1 MRLILASA
9 SPRRSLLLRA
19 AGFTFDTI
27 APDIDESVNTGEPP
41 GEYVLRLSETKAGF
55 IETGPH
61 DVVLGADTTVVLDG
75 ATLGKPNDSNEAMSM
90 LLSLVGR
97 THSVLTGWSLVSER
111 LRRFGIEESFVTFND
126 RTEDELRK
134 YVSRTDPYDKAGA
147 YAIQGDDGW
156 LISGV
161 SGSRSNV
168 MGLPI
173 REIVEAL
180 ADFGI
185 RRSTTDR

>member
-1 MRLILASA
+1 
-9 SPRRSLLLRA
+9 
-19 AGFTFDTI
+19 
-27 APDIDESVNTGEPP
+27 
-41 GEYVLRLSETKAGF
+41 
-55 IETGPH
+55 
-61 DVVLGADTTVVLDG
+61 
-75 ATLGKPNDSNEAMSM
+75 M

-126 RTEDELRK
+126 RTEDELRE
-134 YVSRTDPYDKAGA
+134 YVSRTEPYDKAGA

-185 RRSTTDR
+185 KRSATDR

>member
-27 APDIDESVNTGEPP
+27 APDIDESAHDGEAP
-41 GEYVLRLSETKAGF
+41 GEYVLRLSETKAGSV
-55 IETGPH
+55 EAATH
-61 DVVLGADTTVVLDG
+61 DVVLGADTTVVIDG
-75 ATLGKPNDSNEAMSM
+75 ATLGKPADADEAFSM
-90 LLSLVGR
+90 LRSLVGR
-97 THSVLTGWSLVSER
+97 THSVLTGWSLMSTGMK
-111 LRRFGIEESFVTFND
+111 RFGIEESLVTFND
-126 RTEDELRK
+126 RTDDELRG
-134 YVSRTDPYDKAGA
+134 YVYRTEPYDKAGA

-156 LISGV
+156 LIAGV

-173 REIVEAL
+173 REIVDAL

-185 RRSTTDR
+185 TRSATDR

>member
-1 MRLILASA
+1 MRLILAST

-27 APDIDESVNTGEPP
+27 APDIDESVLDEEAP
-41 GEYVLRLSETKAGF
+41 GEYVLRLGETKAGSVAVA
-55 IETGPH
+55 TH

-75 ATLGKPNDSNEAMSM
+75 AMLGKPADADEAVSM
-90 LLSLVGR
+90 LRSLVGR
-97 THSVLTGWSLVSER
+97 THSVLTGWSLMSESMK
-111 LRRFGIEESFVTFND
+111 RFGIEESLVTFND
-126 RTEDELRK
+126 RTEDELRG
-134 YVSRTDPYDKAGA
+134 YVYRTEPYDKAGA

-156 LISGV
+156 LITGV

-173 REIVEAL
+173 REIVDAL

-185 RRSTTDR
+185 TRSTPDR